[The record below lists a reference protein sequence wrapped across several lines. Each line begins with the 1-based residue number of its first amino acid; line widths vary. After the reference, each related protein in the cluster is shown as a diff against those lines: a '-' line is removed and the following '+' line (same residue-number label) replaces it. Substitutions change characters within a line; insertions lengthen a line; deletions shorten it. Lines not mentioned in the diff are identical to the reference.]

1 LTLAELA
8 EKIGLSASHLSQIE
22 QDKKMPSLLALTDIA
37 EALEIN
43 PRDLLKPDSDPVH
56 IMPTPPPASNID
68 VPPLIS
74 NQILTSPSS
83 GSDLE
88 VQRLVLQPG
97 APDMAFEPH
106 SGEIFGYVLEGRLL
120 VTLEAEQIELST
132 GDSIHYDAN
141 QSYHLHGLGSSPCVL
156 LWGSS
161 PPSNELAQKIASALG
176 EATDVDTLVE
186 LT

>member
-22 QDKKMPSLLALTDIA
+22 QNKKMPSLIALTDIA

-43 PRDLLKPDSDPVH
+43 PRDLLEPESDPVH
-56 IMPTPPPASNID
+56 IMQTPRHSTNSEAG
-68 VPPLIS
+68 PLIS
-74 NQILTSPSS
+74 NLVLTSLSS

-106 SGEIFGYVLEGRLL
+106 SGEIFGYVLEGKLV
-120 VTLEAEQIELST
+120 VTLEAEQIELSV

-141 QSYHLHGLGSSPCVL
+141 QTYHLHVLGETPCVL
-156 LWGSS
+156 IWCSS
-161 PPSNELAQKIASALG
+161 PPRHELAQRIASILG
-176 EATDVDTLVE
+176 QATDVDPVVE
-186 LT
+186 LR